1 MLERGKNECLR
12 PKAVPRVT
20 GSKLAV
26 LRCGQC
32 VNCLRHKGAQLAVRL
47 FRETNANP
55 LVYFLTFT
63 YRNNALPV
71 RSFVRTICEET
82 GEVMFESAPRWI
94 DEPKE
99 SLRFYRECPGE
110 MKTNKDGK
118 RSKLCRPLVEDIS
131 TPFSQYMT
139 LKTTYWSLRVKD
151 MQDALKRF
159 RTKCDT
165 KFKYFICPEY
175 GGLTFRPHYHMAV
188 VGLNNADK
196 DKLVAE
202 WPYGNVYVQKVDTS
216 APDKSVQIA
225 KMSAY
230 VSKYCCK
237 GMFDCP
243 YIASGEAI
251 RPHRSSSVRFGFGN
265 ASQYDSLK
273 RWLLGFDVFGEYD
286 YKTIEPSDEMVE
298 LLSNRRYVF
307 INDKKYPIPPSFINE
322 FFRVR
327 VESYDS
333 CTFDQTDYV
342 QKYMDK
348 ICLYPFRFNDPIG
361 LLDYRN
367 TFSVHCCD
375 HLRLLS
381 SKFYRNIK
389 SGVVPYR
396 YYDPQINVKTFIYVK
411 SKKFRY
417 LSTPLQRKIAL
428 ALLRRSLQ
436 DAEEQRQNL
445 FEASEMFRDSSIEYW
460 NSIEDAERLREKS
473 AENAFRTQLLD
484 SVF

>member
-1 MLERGKNECLR
+1 MLERGKNDCLR
-12 PKAVPRVT
+12 PKAVPRLT

-63 YRNNALPV
+63 YRNDALPI
-71 RSFVRTICEET
+71 RSFVRSICEET

-94 DEPKE
+94 VDSKE
-99 SLRFYRECPGE
+99 SARFYRECPGE

-131 TPFSQYMT
+131 TPFSPYIT

-151 MQDALKRF
+151 LQDALKRF

-175 GGLTFRPHYHMAV
+175 GGLTYRPHIHMCI
-188 VGLNNADK
+188 VGLNKADK

-202 WPYGNVYVQKVDTS
+202 WSYGNVYVQKVDTS
-216 APDKSVQIA
+216 APDKTEQIA

-237 GMFDCP
+237 GKFDCP
-243 YIASGEAI
+243 YIASGEAL
-251 RPHRSSSVRFGFGN
+251 RPHRSSSICFGFGTP
-265 ASQYDSLK
+265 AQYDSLK

-307 INDKKYPIPPSFINE
+307 INDKPYPIPPSFIDE
-322 FFRVR
+322 FFRIR
-327 VESYDS
+327 VPRFDS
-333 CTFDQTDYV
+333 LSFMQTNRVATYLSEICDIKPCQIV
-342 QKYMDK
+342 PFKYNKRPLAD
-348 ICLYPFRFNDPIG
+348 
-361 LLDYRN
+361 
-367 TFSVHCCD
+367 
-375 HLRLLS
+375 
-381 SKFYRNIK
+381 
-389 SGVVPYR
+389 
-396 YYDPQINVKTFIYVK
+396 VKTIIYVK

-445 FEASEMFRDSSIEYW
+445 LEASEMFRDSSIEYW

-473 AENAFRTQLLD
+473 AENAFRTKLLD